1 MATQEQKAKLI
12 NAVLAEAPAAEET
25 VVVGDRVES
34 AAPDINGTVSTGTVV
49 AITDTALS
57 VRVDGAEVSTTP
69 RQHKAWRKLPLRADH
84 GVDDE
89 DVARPAALGRPVA
102 VASQMR
108 EARG

>member
-1 MATQEQKAKLI
+1 MANQ
-12 NAVLAEAPAAEET
+12 AEET

-69 RQHKAWRKLPLRADH
+69 RSYKAWRKLPS
-84 GVDDE
+84 E
-89 DVARPAALGRPVA
+89 TPAAA
-102 VASQMR
+102 ASQMG